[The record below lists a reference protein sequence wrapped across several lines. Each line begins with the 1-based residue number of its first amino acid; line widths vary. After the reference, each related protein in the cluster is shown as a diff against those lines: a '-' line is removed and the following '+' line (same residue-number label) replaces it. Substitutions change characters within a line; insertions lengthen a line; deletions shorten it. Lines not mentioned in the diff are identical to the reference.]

1 MKLVTSYA
9 LANQVCLLFD
19 RSLNTYLCEIYDHKA
34 AFLLI
39 KTVIR
44 NSSAYMEKAYGYYRV
59 RFYHRRVSGSK

>member
-19 RSLNTYLCEIYDHKA
+19 RSLNTYLCEIYDRKA
-34 AFLLI
+34 AFLLV

-44 NSSAYMEKAYGYYRV
+44 SSLISIYGKGV
-59 RFYHRRVSGSK
+59 QLI

>member
-1 MKLVTSYA
+1 MILRIISKKNYMKLVTSYA

-34 AFLLI
+34 AFLLV

-44 NSSAYMEKAYGYYRV
+44 NSVISIYGKGV
-59 RFYHRRVSGSK
+59 QIL